1 MQERRARIAS
11 RLLIPGIAAWGLVA
25 MAYGGAAAVS
35 QPTASRFDRTLLSL
49 QTAPPDAQADFA
61 RAALGGLAE
70 IYMAE
75 ADLARQEAGSGN
87 GERKLLGWSR
97 AVDRYAGQLLVLLEE
112 VDLGLPVSLSV
123 NREGAASVAVGGRPV
138 MLNHP
143 RPGQQGA
150 FEQRVLEEFCARHDC
165 EPLTRAEE
173 DSAPIPLTAATVS
186 PHWTFTERGP
196 VCSLEGLAVRFDSA
210 SDLQRKRDT
219 CEQLLHEASTL
230 AAEIAWQRRHGVEI
244 GWEQLAIRPTPQRPE
259 HLVQLNRA
267 GDVVLLSAPLLNAV
281 PAILEEL
288 SPWLRARSEGA
299 AARLEL
305 EGADFGW

>member
-1 MQERRARIAS
+1 V
-11 RLLIPGIAAWGLVA
+11 AAWGLIA
-25 MAYGGAAAVS
+25 MADGGAAADAT
-35 QPTASRFDRTLLSL
+35 QPAASRFDRTLLSL
-49 QTAPPDAQADFA
+49 QLASPEAQADFA
-61 RAALGGLAE
+61 RVALGGLAE
-70 IYMAE
+70 VYMAE
-75 ADLARQEAGSGN
+75 ADLARKEAGRGN
-87 GERKLLGWSR
+87 GERKLLGWSG

-123 NREGAASVAVGGRPV
+123 NREGVASVAVGGRPV

-150 FEQRVLEEFCARHDC
+150 FEQRVVEEFCARHDC
-165 EPLTRAEE
+165 GPLTRAAV
-173 DSAPIPLTAATVS
+173 DAGPIPVTAATVA
-186 PHWTFTERGP
+186 PLWAFTERGP
-196 VCSLEGLAVRFDSA
+196 VCSLDGLSVHFESA
-210 SDLQRKRDT
+210 ADLPRKRDT

-230 AAEIAWQRRHGVEI
+230 AAEIAWQRRHGVEMA
-244 GWEQLAIRPTPQRPE
+244 WEDLAIRPTPQRPE

-281 PAILEEL
+281 PAILDQL
-288 SPWLRARSEGA
+288 KPWLRARSEGT